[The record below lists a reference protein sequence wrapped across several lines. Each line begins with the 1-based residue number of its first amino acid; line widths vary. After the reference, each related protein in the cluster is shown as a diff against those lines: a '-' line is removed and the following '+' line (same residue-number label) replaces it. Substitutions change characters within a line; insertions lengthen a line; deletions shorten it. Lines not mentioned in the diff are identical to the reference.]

1 NVHLQRHQDAVMLTD
16 KILAYNPE
24 DNQGARWLL
33 GSELLRTGDH
43 KQAFSVLK
51 EHADEFSPYW
61 YELGLLHF
69 LNGEHVKAATAFRHG
84 FATNTYIAEMLCGNL
99 HPFPLAVRHNFSGSL
114 DTAED

>member
-1 NVHLQRHQDAVMLTD
+1 MLTD

-43 KQAFSVLK
+43 ERAFSVLK

-69 LNGEHVKAATAFRHG
+69 LNGENVLNRVLMDSQGK
-84 FATNTYIAEMLCGNL
+84 
-99 HPFPLAVRHNFSGSL
+99 VRISGEIL
-114 DTAED
+114 LG

>member
-1 NVHLQRHQDAVMLTD
+1 MLTD

-43 KQAFSVLK
+43 ERAFSVLK

-99 HPFPLAVRHNFSGSL
+99 HPFPLAVWHDFSGSL
-114 DTAED
+114 G

>member
-1 NVHLQRHQDAVMLTD
+1 MLTD

-43 KQAFSVLK
+43 ERAFSVLK

-69 LNGEHVKAATAFRHG
+69 LNGELVKLQLHFVADLRQILTSP
-84 FATNTYIAEMLCGNL
+84 GNS
-99 HPFPLAVRHNFSGSL
+99 VRKSASISSCCM
-114 DTAED
+114 A